1 MTHEIKKPLNTI
13 IGMDKLIIME
23 SDEPEVKDLAECILE
38 KGENVLTVVNRVLED
53 ARAEKESKS

>member
-1 MTHEIKKPLNTI
+1 
-13 IGMDKLIIME
+13 MDKLIIME

>member
-1 MTHEIKKPLNTI
+1 
-13 IGMDKLIIME
+13 ME
-23 SDEPEVKDLAECILE
+23 SDEPEVKDLAESILE